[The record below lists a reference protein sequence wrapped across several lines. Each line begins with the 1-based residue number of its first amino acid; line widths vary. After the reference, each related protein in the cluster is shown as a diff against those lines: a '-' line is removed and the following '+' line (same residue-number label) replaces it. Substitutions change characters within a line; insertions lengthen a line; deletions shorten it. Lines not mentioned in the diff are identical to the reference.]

1 MKKTHQHDHPTH
13 EHHDHDH
20 DHPHDHSPHTH
31 EHHNHDHDDDY
42 NNEYDVYPKEFISMY
57 ESPTFVGSILDV
69 RDEWEYEQLHIEN
82 STSIPLRKIAE
93 HVNKL
98 DRDGLYYVIC
108 SQGIRSSFAA
118 EFLLSC
124 GFTRVY
130 NIQTG
135 IMGIS
140 ETVDAQS
147 YNPSWLKP

>member
-1 MKKTHQHDHPTH
+1 MKKTHHHHHDDN
-13 EHHDHDH
+13 HHDHDH
-20 DHPHDHSPHTH
+20 DD
-31 EHHNHDHDDDY
+31 EY
-42 NNEYDVYPKEFISMY
+42 NNEYDVYPKEFINVY
-57 ESPTFVGSILDV
+57 ESSAFAGNILDV

-93 HVNKL
+93 HVNQL
-98 DRDGLYYVIC
+98 DKDGIYYVVC

-124 GFTRVY
+124 GFTKVY

-140 ETVDAQS
+140 ETVEAQS
-147 YNPSWLKP
+147 YKPSWLIC